1 MHDPRSAYDA
11 PSRRAHK
18 GLADDTAEVI
28 TVKMDYWGLQAK
40 HFYLNL
46 AGFWIHNS
54 YFIP

>member
-1 MHDPRSAYDA
+1 MHDPYGAYDA

-18 GLADDTAEVI
+18 GLADDTTEVI

-46 AGFWIHNS
+46 NV
-54 YFIP
+54 